1 MQEMITSSTLQVNVK
16 EKFHI
21 NFVTLLNN
29 KILTMLNEKQED
41 KSLWIKQVAWLTAE
55 LHVSVYSKAIVSLF
69 M

>member
-41 KSLWIKQVAWLTAE
+41 KSLWIKQVA
-55 LHVSVYSKAIVSLF
+55 
-69 M
+69 